1 MKKFLCGVANLFFY
15 NSSEDLLFQ
24 SKTMITDAIEI
35 TTENTPITGGQGNSQ
50 QFIYYH
56 TSKMNITAEDIQW
69 SLSYLAAQLGT
80 SVVTSTNV
88 YFEENITLGAAAA
101 GTVTNTPISA
111 LGSAT
116 IYGWVTHS
124 DGASE
129 KVAFTTKS
137 FTSALGAENDVV
149 CVRYYMAN
157 TAAQSVE
164 IPANII
170 PSTGRLVLEA
180 NLYSSESGAIDGST
194 LIGTCQFII
203 PSAQLTGQ
211 VSVNLSSSGVSN
223 TPLNFVA
230 LASTVA
236 GCNSAG
242 VYGYIK
248 EVITA
253 AHWYD
258 DVFALALTDDT
269 IALTAGTSPKT
280 LQVYAIPAS
289 GSAFIAPNADLDFT
303 SGTVGT
309 CTAGLHTGIITFVG
323 AGSSVISIAITAKPA
338 VTAQATIS
346 AT

>member
-15 NSSEDLLFQ
+15 SSTEDLIFQ
-24 SKTMITDAIEI
+24 SKTMISDAIEI
-35 TTENTPITGGQGNSQ
+35 TVENTPITGGQGNAQ

-56 TSKMNITAEDIQW
+56 SSKMNITAEDIQW
-69 SLSYLAAQLGT
+69 NLSYLAAQLGT

-101 GTVTNTPISA
+101 GTVTNTPVSA

-124 DGASE
+124 DGQSE
-129 KVAFTTKS
+129 KVQFSTKT

-164 IPANII
+164 IPANIV
-170 PSTGRLVLEA
+170 PSSGRLVLEA
-180 NLYSSESGAIDGST
+180 NLYSSESGAVDGST
-194 LIGTCQFII
+194 LIGKCQFII

-211 VSVNLSSSGVSN
+211 VNVNLSSSGVSN

-236 GCNSAG
+236 GCTAAG
-242 VYGYIK
+242 IYGYIK
-248 EVITA
+248 EVITTS
-253 AHWYD
+253 HWYD
-258 DVFALALTDDT
+258 NCYAICLIDDT
-269 IALTAGTSPKT
+269 IPLTAATSPKT
-280 LQVYAIPAS
+280 LVVYAIPSS
-289 GSAFIAPNADLDFT
+289 GSAFIAPNADLDFV
-303 SGTVGT
+303 SGTPAT
-309 CTAGLHTGIITFVG
+309 ATAGLHTGIITFAQ
-323 AGSSVISIAITAKPA
+323 AGSTIISIAITAKPT
-338 VTAQATIS
+338 VTTQCTIS